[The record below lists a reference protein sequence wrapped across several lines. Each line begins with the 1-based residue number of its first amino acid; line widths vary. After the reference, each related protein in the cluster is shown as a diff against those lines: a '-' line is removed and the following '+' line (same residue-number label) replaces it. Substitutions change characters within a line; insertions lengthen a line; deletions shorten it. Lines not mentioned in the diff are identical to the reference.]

1 VAHRI
6 AGMATVWWH
15 LIGHIHRAALGIGLI
30 NHWPDELSSDE
41 PSLLNTTV
49 GHVRP
54 WWPLLH
60 VGPPAGGR
68 TQAGVPQPH
77 GHHAAVDEADVAEA
91 EEAVEDPRAADDVA
105 VADGREDAAAAAV
118 GGGGAA
124 PGAVRPRETFP
135 APARSP
141 NSSLSW

>member
-1 VAHRI
+1 MVASR
-6 AGMATVWWH
+6 
-15 LIGHIHRAALGIGLI
+15 RAHTSGRLGYWPH

-60 VGPPAGGR
+60 VVPPAGGR

-77 GHHAAVDEADVAEA
+77 RHHAAVAAVDEADVAEA
-91 EEAVEDPRAADDVA
+91 EEAVEDPRAADGVA
-105 VADGREDAAAAAV
+105 VADGREGAAAAAV
-118 GGGGAA
+118 GRGGAA
-124 PGAVRPRETFP
+124 PGAVWPRETFP